1 MSIMYNYLDK
11 RSAAIAAIK
20 DYDNMQFII
29 RNTDSEI
36 VSERE
41 KMVGVGSPN
50 MDGMPHTHNPVAAED
65 RIVNGIDEIDILK
78 ERYRQAVEYMSWF
91 RPAWEQLTDEDR
103 YILKSFYGDE
113 GRYGSNT
120 ADYIAEYLGVEQATA
135 YRRRNRALDRL
146 TVLLFGKI

>member
-41 KMVGVGSPN
+41 KMVGTGSPN
-50 MDGMPHTHNPVAAED
+50 MDGMPHAHNPAAVED

-78 ERYRQAVEYMSWF
+78 ERYRQAVEYMNWF
-91 RPAWEQLTDEDR
+91 KPAWEQLTDEDR
-103 YILKSFYGDE
+103 YILQSFYGDE

-120 ADYIAEYLGVEQATA
+120 ADYIAGYLGVEQATA